1 MLYIW
6 FSIFTSVQKTIS
18 NEEIALIAYVAF
30 FVVFIV
36 VVFVMFF
43 LMFQKRKNQLL
54 IERVEQQKVFDEE
67 LIKSQQEIQE
77 ETFKHLGRE
86 LHDNVGQ
93 LLALAAMHVK
103 AAAKIV
109 GEDARSKVESAS
121 DILKETL
128 TEVRALSKSLNS
140 DMISNAGFDVALAN
154 EIERLN
160 KSGFFEAE
168 LKLTGNT
175 VSFENKKDETILF
188 RILQEFFSN
197 TLKYAEAEHLTVY
210 LNYIENHLDI
220 TVKDDGKGFDM
231 GTAEVGSGLINMKK
245 RAELI
250 DANYHLE
257 STPEQGTALNL
268 SYTFRTA

>member
-30 FVVFIV
+30 FVVLIV

-54 IERVEQQKVFDEE
+54 IERVEQQKEFDEE
-67 LIKSQQEIQE
+67 LIKTQQEIQE
-77 ETFKHLGRE
+77 ETFKHVGRE

-93 LLALAAMHVK
+93 LLALASMHVK

-121 DILKETL
+121 NILKETL

-140 DMISNAGFDVALAN
+140 DMISNVGFDVALAN

-168 LKLTGNT
+168 LKITGNP
-175 VSFENKKDETILF
+175 VSFENKKDEIILF

-197 TLKYAEAEHLTVY
+197 TLKYAEAEHLKVN
-210 LNYIENHLDI
+210 LNYLKPHLEI
-220 TVKDDGKGFDM
+220 IVRDDGNGFDID
-231 GTAEVGSGLINMKK
+231 TAEIGSGLINMKK

-250 DANYHLE
+250 NASYHLE
-257 STPEQGTALNL
+257 SQLKQGTTLNL
-268 SYTFRTA
+268 SYPYRTV